1 MTIGIGW
8 TDGEGAILACDEQQT
23 YGSDKDFAGDKH
35 FEVRGFQGLLAGQP
49 TAKYFVEQC
58 LNTAFI
64 QGIVANGT
72 REVGVRAF
80 ARLFRSNIEEY
91 GWMPE
96 MVPGKAPYWEIS
108 MLLTDGRRL
117 FEINTNLVPREIPS
131 GQYVAIGSGWD
142 QALAV
147 CTALYRAPYT
157 LPEGVVITTA
167 VECAIA
173 HSLACGGSAQTYDVL
188 PPEGARLVW

>member
-8 TDGEGAILACDEQQT
+8 TNGNGAILACDQQQT
-23 YGSDKDFAGDKH
+23 YGQDKDFSGDKH
-35 FEVRGFQGLLAGQP
+35 FEVRGFHGVLAGAP
-49 TAKYFVEQC
+49 SAWYFVEQC
-58 LNTAFI
+58 LFTASMH
-64 QGIVANGT
+64 GVRVNDV

-80 ARLFRSNIEEY
+80 ASTLRSAVEDY
-91 GWMPE
+91 GWLPE

-108 MLLTDGRRL
+108 MLLTDGRKL
-117 FEINTNLVPREIPS
+117 FEINTNLIPREVPL
-131 GQYVAIGSGWD
+131 GQFVAIGSGWD

-147 CTALYRAPYT
+147 CTAMYRAPYT

-173 HSLACGGSAQTYDVL
+173 HSLACGGSAQTFDVL
-188 PPEGARLVW
+188 PPEGTRLVW